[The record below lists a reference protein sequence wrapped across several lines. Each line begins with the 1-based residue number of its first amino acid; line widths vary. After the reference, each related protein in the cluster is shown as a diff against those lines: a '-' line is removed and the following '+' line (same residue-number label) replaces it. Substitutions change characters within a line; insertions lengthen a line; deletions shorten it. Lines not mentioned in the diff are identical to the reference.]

1 MRPAVALTALL
12 LILSAAAADWSAD
25 SAGGPLTLVE
35 DVEAAFALW
44 TEAGAP
50 AAALVP
56 DSAAALFRYA
66 PADSFGPDTVTLTLQ
81 RPAAEPALEL
91 VVNPELQPD
100 WPGALVHEAGLV
112 LGLSAADSGVMQPL
126 LQQDGPDEPQEAD
139 ITRLLSS
146 VNAVPGDLTGD
157 GVVDFLDLLELAAAF
172 GNRGVNLPADLDS
185 DGTVT
190 REDLRLLRDNYV
202 FSEPVDRAAA
212 AESAEQNEGTEPGE
226 QPETE
231 GEPDPANNSP

>member
-1 MRPAVALTALL
+1 MRPAVALAALL
-12 LILSAAAADWSAD
+12 LLLSAAAADWSAD
-25 SAGGPLTLVE
+25 SAGGPLTLIE

-50 AAALVP
+50 AATQVP
-56 DSAAALFRYA
+56 DSADALFRYA
-66 PADSFGPDTVTLTLQ
+66 AADSFGPDTVTLTLQ

-91 VVNPELQPD
+91 VVNPGLQPD

-126 LQQDGPDEPQEAD
+126 LRLDGPGEPQEAD
-139 ITRLLSS
+139 IARLLSS

-172 GNRGVNLPADLDS
+172 GSRGVNLPADLDG

-190 REDLRLLRDNYV
+190 LEDLRLLRDNYV
-202 FSEPVDRAAA
+202 FSEPADRAVA
-212 AESAEQNEGTEPGE
+212 AEPAAMNEETGPGE
-226 QPETE
+226 QPETD
-231 GEPDPANNSP
+231 GEQDPVGTSP